1 VNFTV
6 IMITT
11 TSIANENK
19 SASHS
24 TAAAS
29 FVRHHFARPPLL
41 YSHF

>member
-1 VNFTV
+1 MNFTV

-24 TAAAS
+24 TAAS